1 MLLFYIDESGH
12 HRMDADDQH
21 PDRLAHDTTDWFV
34 LSAVGIRDTS
44 RRPLAEEIDRIK
56 RAHLGARVERPW
68 NETEIKGRRL
78 AITRRAVEL
87 KDSGDDAY
95 SDVKDLK
102 RLNALEHELRMLYA
116 RFRPLT
122 FTVAV
127 DKKRLFSTRPGDSAL
142 GWAYAFLYRRV
153 ALSLQRLYPG
163 EGGVLVADQQTEHEK
178 AFRTGE
184 LTKLRDDLA
193 EAAPWLRADY
203 RLLLDRPLWIDST
216 LSTWDREIIQLADL
230 VAFTT
235 HEGLARGFSS
245 IAAKQ
250 LWPAVRPVL
259 AEDWSKGGPD
269 GEGLVIFPK
278 PEVWPDTLPTA

>member
-1 MLLFYIDESGH
+1 MPPLCGGCVRGASPDAEPVGGSVAAMLLFYIDESGH
-12 HRMDADDQH
+12 HRMDADAEH
-21 PDRLAHDTTDWFV
+21 PDQLAHDTTEWFV

-56 RAHLGARVERPW
+56 RSLLGSRTDRPW
-68 NETEIKGRRL
+68 NQTEIKGRRL
-78 AITRRAVEL
+78 AITRKALESSSP
-87 KDSGDDAY
+87 DDDAY
-95 SDVKDLK
+95 AEVKDLR
-102 RLNALEHELRMLYA
+102 RLNALEHELRMLYG
-116 RFRPLT
+116 RFRPLI
-122 FTVAV
+122 FTVAI
-127 DKKRLFSTRPGDSAL
+127 DKRQLFSTRPGDSAL

-184 LTKLRDDLA
+184 LTRLRDDLA
-193 EAAPWLRADY
+193 DAAPWLRADY

-216 LSTWDREIIQLADL
+216 LSTWDREIVQLADL

-245 IAAKQ
+245 SAAKE
-250 LWPAVRPVL
+250 LWPAVRPML
-259 AEDWSKGGPD
+259 A
-269 GEGLVIFPK
+269 
-278 PEVWPDTLPTA
+278 